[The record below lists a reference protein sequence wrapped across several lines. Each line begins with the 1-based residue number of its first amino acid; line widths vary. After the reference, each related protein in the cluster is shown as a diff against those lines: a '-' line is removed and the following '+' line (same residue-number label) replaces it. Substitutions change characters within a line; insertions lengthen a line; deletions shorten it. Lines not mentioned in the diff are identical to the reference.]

1 MENKYFGCEPLSME
15 DMQNVQGG
23 AYVANLLT
31 LVKGAY
37 FLTKNFTPN
46 VPLAGPLVFGLLT
59 SFVDPLV
66 TAA

>member
-1 MENKYFGCEPLSME
+1 MENKYFGCEPLQME
-15 DMQNVQGG
+15 DMQQIQGG

-37 FLTKNFTPN
+37 FLTKGFTATL
-46 VPLAGPLVFGLLT
+46 PLAGPLAFGLLT
-59 SFVDPLV
+59 SFVDPVV

>member
-1 MENKYFGCEPLSME
+1 MENTYFGCEPLE
-15 DMQNVQGG
+15 AQDMQNIQGG

-37 FLTKNFTPN
+37 FLTKGFTLN
-46 VPLAGPLVFGLLT
+46 VPLAGPLAFGLLT